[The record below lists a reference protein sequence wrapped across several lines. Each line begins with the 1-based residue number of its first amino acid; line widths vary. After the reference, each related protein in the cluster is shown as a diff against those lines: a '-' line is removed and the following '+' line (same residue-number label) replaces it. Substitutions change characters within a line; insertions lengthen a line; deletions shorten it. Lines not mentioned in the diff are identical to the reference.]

1 MLHTDVVPSVEL
13 RRQRWWIWKN
23 HTATRVAVVSNSVNS
38 ARYSGTS
45 VMTILDWLVRFGV
58 AVWYTVVGR
67 KHRWC
72 HRCVRALV
80 IVAPS
85 NTVVVSDY
93 SDLVGIDLGSETDII
108 VQSNVFEEGPDQRL
122 GALPTLAAA
131 MCEGVVVRNDDMV
144 VDIEMVG

>member
-1 MLHTDVVPSVEL
+1 M
-13 RRQRWWIWKN
+13 
-23 HTATRVAVVSNSVNS
+23 SNSVNS
-38 ARYSGTS
+38 ARYSDTS
-45 VMTILDWLVRFGV
+45 VMTILDLLVRFGV
-58 AVWYTVVGR
+58 AGWYTVVGR
-67 KHRWC
+67 KHRLC